1 MNKLLSVAGGVLL
14 LVVPRAAGADTL
26 FTNAVIYVTPMVVD
40 FGRVPTNRTATATF
54 VVENVGSTKL
64 VGKATVRAPFKI
76 SAGGDYSLK
85 ENEAQ
90 IVTITYTP
98 TGTAPDTQTVSF
110 SGGGQAKATVKG
122 IPIRPPRRM

>member
-1 MNKLLSVAGGVLL
+1 MNKLLSLAAGVLL
-14 LVVPRAAGADTL
+14 LLVPRVSVAGTL

-40 FGRVPTNRTATATF
+40 FGKVPTNKTATATF
-54 VVENVGSTKL
+54 VVENVGSTRL
-64 VGKATVRAPFKI
+64 VGKATVPAPFKI
-76 SAGGDYSLK
+76 VAGGDYSLK

-90 IVTITYTP
+90 IVTIAYTP

-122 IPIRPPRRM
+122 IPTRPPRRL